1 MTAFIKQYGEKRTG
15 TNVLRALLHAH
26 YRDITVLMHVLG
38 DKHSPPSPLVGGY
51 RPGELGFVVSV
62 KHPYAWLASVRRFA
76 LLDPQSPA
84 PGTQAACERFNANY
98 RSWLA
103 LRAEHGER
111 VVVVQYEE
119 LLADPSASLA
129 RIARRLGLQRQTA
142 GAIELPAHVVV
153 PTRWDHMPARTA
165 PVLFDGAYYM
175 RRAYLAD
182 LSDADKETMRA
193 RIDWAQLTPYG
204 YAPE

>member
-15 TNVLRALLHAH
+15 TNVLRALLYSHF
-26 YRDITVLMHVLG
+26 RDVTVLMHVLG
-38 DKHSPPSPLVGGY
+38 DKHSPPSPDARGC
-51 RPGELGFVVSV
+51 RPGTLGFVVSV

-84 PGTQAACERFNANY
+84 PDTRAACERFNANY

-111 VVVVQYEE
+111 VVVVRYER
-119 LLADPSASLA
+119 LLAHPSACLA
-129 RIARRLGLQRQTA
+129 RIARSLGLERQTA
-142 GAIELPAHVVV
+142 GAIDLPANVVV
-153 PTRWDHMPARTA
+153 PTRCDHMPTRTA
-165 PVLFDGAYYM
+165 PVPFDRDYYV
-175 RRAYLAD
+175 RRDYLAD
-182 LSDADKETMRA
+182 LSDADKDTMRA
-193 RIDWAQLTPYG
+193 RIDWAQLAPYG